1 MGYQDKT
8 ARLGGSL
15 YSEVTDRIVAQ
26 IEEGTLPWVR
36 PWDDGKAALGLPRNA
51 GTGRRYSGINVLIL
65 WHRLFEQGYGS
76 QRWLTYRQALALGGN
91 VRKGEQGTIVCYADR
106 FTPKDGDTVPAV
118 PDGEPQQ
125 IAFLKRFTVF
135 NLDQCEGLED
145 AGSSP
150 GTTWNKALII
160 PRANALIGA
169 TGADIRIGG
178 GEAYYAPQDDFISV
192 PRPEHFHEPINW
204 YRTALHELGHNAAI
218 RIMPHG
224 SRWKSVFP
232 ASAMR
237 LFGIIRALRGTRGV
251 GRRA

>member
-36 PWDDGKAALGLPRNA
+36 PWDNGKAALGLPRNA

-65 WHRLFEQGYGS
+65 WHRLFEQSYGS

-91 VRKGEQGTIVCYADR
+91 VRKGEQGTTVCYADR
-106 FTPKDGDTVPAV
+106 FTPKEDDTVPAG
-118 PDGEPQQ
+118 PDGEPRQ

-145 AGSSP
+145 AASLP
-150 GTTWNKALII
+150 VTTWNKALII
-160 PRANALIGA
+160 PRANV
-169 TGADIRIGG
+169 RIPMMPPVCSDMI
-178 GEAYYAPQDDFISV
+178 APVV
-192 PRPEHFHEPINW
+192 P
-204 YRTALHELGHNAAI
+204 G
-218 RIMPHG
+218 
-224 SRWKSVFP
+224 
-232 ASAMR
+232 
-237 LFGIIRALRGTRGV
+237 
-251 GRRA
+251 